1 MNGLLGGLPPA
12 HLAFLGGQQ
21 MAQQQ
26 AQEQLKT
33 GQGLMQLKSLLA
45 KQQQEQAF
53 RSEIA
58 QAKTPEEQIAV
69 ASKYMGPDA
78 LARVQQGSLDRKATL
93 EAANVNAAAQR
104 EQRLQEL
111 QIRGQQRADQIEQ
124 QAREGRISQA
134 QAAAD
139 RAALQASMAR
149 LAASLRPEP
158 QPRPV
163 QTHTDGAGKLWE
175 REPGGQWKPAA
186 IGAGAPGMAPK
197 VPIATLKE
205 QQAREKMN
213 RDLDMVIPSLEEI
226 SKDRGLIDQSTG
238 SGAGALVDYGAAF
251 VGKAT
256 PGSIA
261 VGKLK
266 PLVDPILKLVPRF
279 EGPQSDK
286 DTASYR
292 EAAGDLANPA
302 VPNARKKAAAKQIL
316 EIYKRRR
323 NEFTTTEY
331 DAAAIDTGVSPYAGP
346 ERRAP
351 NDKVIDFNSL
361 PK

>member
-1 MNGLLGGLPPA
+1 MTNGLPPGLQGWVMGDQA
-12 HLAFLGGQQ
+12 NQQRQLGEMQR
-21 MAQQQ
+21 A
-26 AQEQLKT
+26 
-33 GQGLMQLKSLLA
+33 QGLMQIQGLLA
-45 KQQQEQAF
+45 KRQQEQAF
-53 RSEIA
+53 RNEIA
-58 QAKTPEEQIAV
+58 QAQTPEQQIAV

-78 LARVQQGSLDRKATL
+78 LARVQQGSLDRRATL
-93 EAANVNAAAQR
+93 DAANVNAAAMR

-111 QIRGQQRADQIEQ
+111 QIRGLQRAEQIEQ

-139 RAALQASMAR
+139 RAALQTTMAKF
-149 LAASLRPEP
+149 AASLR
-158 QPRPV
+158 QPPAPTIVEIADPNDPRKSIKIDARTREVIGVSPPKAPPV
-163 QTHTDGAGKLWE
+163 A
-175 REPGGQWKPAA
+175 
-186 IGAGAPGMAPK
+186 
-197 VPIATLKE
+197 VLKE

-226 SKDRGLIDQSTG
+226 SKDGGLIDQSTG
-238 SGAGALVDYGAAF
+238 SGAGALVDYGAAI

-331 DAAAIDTGVSPYAGP
+331 DAAAIDTGTSPYAGP

>member
-1 MNGLLGGLPPA
+1 MNALPPGLQGWVMA
-12 HLAFLGGQQ
+12 DQANQQ
-21 MAQQQ
+21 RQASELQQV
-26 AQEQLKT
+26 
-33 GQGLMQLKSLLA
+33 QGVMQLQGLLA
-45 KQQQEQAF
+45 KRQQEQAF
-53 RSEIA
+53 RNEIA
-58 QAKTPEEQIAV
+58 QAQTPEQQIAV

-78 LARVQQGSLDRKATL
+78 LARVQQGSLDRRATL

-104 EQRLQEL
+104 DQRLQEL
-111 QIRGQQRADQIEQ
+111 TIRGQQRAEEIEQ
-124 QAREGRISQA
+124 RAREGRISQA

-139 RAALQASMAR
+139 RAALQQNMAR